1 MWMMPSSIKVY
12 LAVAPVDFR
21 AGFDR
26 LIGMVRGQMIKD
38 AASGH
43 LFVFRNRRGTQV
55 KVLFFDRTGYVIFHK
70 RLERG
75 VFRLPRS
82 VDSAAPSIE
91 LDAMELG
98 LMLEGVDLE
107 PAKKLLRWKKGD
119 TNAPRNPV

>member
-1 MWMMPSSIKVY
+1 
-12 LAVAPVDFR
+12 
-21 AGFDR
+21 
-26 LIGMVRGQMIKD
+26 
-38 AASGH
+38 
-43 LFVFRNRRGTQV
+43 
-55 KVLFFDRTGYVIFHK
+55 
-70 RLERG
+70 
-75 VFRLPRS
+75 

>member
-1 MWMMPSSIKVY
+1 MMPSSIKVY

-21 AGFDR
+21 SGFDR
-26 LIGMVRGQMIKD
+26 LIGMVRGPMTRD

-55 KVLFFDRTGYVIFHK
+55 KILFFDRTGYVLFHK

-82 VDSAAPSIE
+82 VDAANQSVE

-98 LMLEGVDLE
+98 LMLEGVDVE
-107 PAKKLLRWKKGD
+107 PAKKHRRWRKPAV
-119 TNAPRNPV
+119 NS